1 MSVYLWIAILLAISV
16 LSSENSVA
24 VSERGR
30 QTCSHMDKDVR
41 CFYCRS
47 RTCNCLTAP
56 YGIISCINDNLTVL
70 DCYCAT
76 YDSSSNELLQVGA
89 CNFNCKNED
98 QNGTVDILY
107 HLPHDNEVC
116 VSLNRTGAL
125 CGSCCEGHFVS
136 AYSFDLH
143 CMPCDNIST
152 NWIWYIMAAYLPL
165 TLFYFIVLFFK
176 VNVASGYLHPVAL
189 FSQALI
195 APPFARI
202 ILQFVIRENSTIL
215 QFTKLFGSFYGIWSL
230 DFFRPFY
237 SHLCLGIGILP
248 TLALDY
254 FIAVYPLLL
263 MIITYLL
270 IVLYDRN
277 YRVVTIMWRPFRFLF
292 SLFRRNWDIRTS
304 VVDAYATFFLLSYM
318 KFLNTSFDL
327 LAPTQVYHLNT
338 YNYTHTWA
346 LYYAGDVEYFG
357 SEHLP
362 YGILAI
368 VVLCMFVI
376 LPTVILALYPFAF
389 FQKFLNRFPCRWH
402 ILHMFMDSFQ
412 GCYKNGTEPG
422 TRDYRW
428 FSAAYLVLRW
438 VFVILFGL
446 TLSAAFFPFV
456 SLVIFFFIIFMAIL
470 QPYKT
475 SLRSYFKINI
485 AFLAVLAT
493 LCIASSGHTISG
505 VLAHRFVNF
514 FSVFAVLLGLLPLV
528 FTIVLVFHCIVSR
541 WKFFIE
547 LVFKCRSWC
556 QCHKALDA
564 SAEAFDSD
572 RVVNPQEYPAIPV
585 RRYNSLVDLLK
596 DGST

>member
-1 MSVYLWIAILLAISV
+1 MLAVMCFGCFESQV
-16 LSSENSVA
+16 TAESELSRRICAHKNITA
-24 VSERGR
+24 V
-30 QTCSHMDKDVR
+30 K
-41 CFYCRS
+41 
-47 RTCNCLTAP
+47 
-56 YGIISCINDNLTVL
+56 YGIISCNNGNLSVL
-70 DCYCAT
+70 QCHCVT
-76 YDSSSNELLQVGA
+76 YNLSEEVLVGA
-89 CNFNCKNED
+89 CIFNCGNN
-98 QNGTVDILY
+98 NGLLY
-107 HLPHDNEVC
+107 HPLPNEVC
-116 VSLNRTGAL
+116 ASLNRTGAL
-125 CGSCCEGHFVS
+125 CGKCYEDHFVS
-136 AYSFDLH
+136 AYSFDLR

-195 APPFARI
+195 APPYVRI
-202 ILQFVIRENSTIL
+202 ILQSAKRENSTIL
-215 QFTKLFGSFYGIWSL
+215 QFAKLFGSFYGIWSL

-237 SHLCLGIGILP
+237 SDLCLGIGALP

-254 FIAVYPLLL
+254 VIAVYPLLL
-263 MIITYLL
+263 MIISYLL

-277 YRVVTIMWRPFRFLF
+277 YRVVAIMWRPFQLLF

-318 KFLNTSFDL
+318 KFLNVSFDL
-327 LAPTQVYHLNT
+327 LAPTQVYHLN
-338 YNYTHTWA
+338 YTHTWA
-346 LYYAGDVEYFG
+346 LYYAGDIKYFG
-357 SEHLP
+357 KEHLP

-368 VVLCMFVI
+368 AVMCVFVI
-376 LPTVILALYPFAF
+376 LPTVTLALYPFVF
-389 FQKFLNRFPCRWH
+389 FQKFLNRFPFRWH

-438 VFVILFGL
+438 VFFILYGL
-446 TLSAAFFPFV
+446 TLSAAFFPLV
-456 SLVIFFFIIFMAIL
+456 SLFIFFFIVFLAIL

-475 SLRSYFKINI
+475 SLRYYFKINI

-493 LCIASSGHTISG
+493 FCIASSGRVIAG
-505 VLAHRFVNF
+505 VLAHHFVIF
-514 FSVFAVLLGLLPLV
+514 FSVVAVLLGLLPLL
-528 FTIVLVFHCIVSR
+528 FTIVLIFHGIISR

-556 QCHKALDA
+556 QRHKGLDA
-564 SAEAFDSD
+564 SADSD
-572 RVVNPQEYPAIPV
+572 RVSNPQEYPAIPM
-585 RRYNSLVDLLK
+585 RRYNSLVDLFSEE
-596 DGST
+596 STEVPTY